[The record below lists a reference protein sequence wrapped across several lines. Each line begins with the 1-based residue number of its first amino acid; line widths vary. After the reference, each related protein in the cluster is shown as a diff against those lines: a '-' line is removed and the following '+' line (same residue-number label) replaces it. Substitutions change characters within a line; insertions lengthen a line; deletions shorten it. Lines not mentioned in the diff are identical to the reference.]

1 MGHQRE
7 HEHGASRQQPR
18 RDDSAAA
25 RTPDLAPGL
34 GNVALQRLIR
44 GAISRFAAEGGPV
57 DETVGRAIEAARG
70 GGHQLDPA
78 ARPDLESALGEDFS
92 EVRVHTDATAD
103 HLSRAVEATA
113 FTTGGDIFFRS
124 GAYEPL
130 SSAGRKLL
138 AHELTHVVQQRGA
151 PPAQELR
158 VTDPGDASEREAE
171 AVAEQV
177 ARFPVG
183 QGIARESV
191 DEEEGSRDQEGF
203 AQQVAPSREKPV
215 ARVAD
220 VRAGQ
225 PLGPDARSLTPAQLV
240 MLQRT
245 AGNRAVARLASAR
258 ATPRGTT
265 RT

>member
-7 HEHGASRQQPR
+7 HEHGASRPQPR

-44 GAISRFAAEGGPV
+44 GAISRFASEGGPI

-78 ARPDLESALGEDFS
+78 TRPDLESALGEDFS

-113 FTTGGDIFFRS
+113 FTTGSDIFFRS

-130 SSAGRKLL
+130 SSAGRTLL

-177 ARFPVG
+177 ARFPAGGDV
-183 QGIARESV
+183 ASESV
-191 DEEEGSRDQEGF
+191 EEEETPRVRTRWCSEL
-203 AQQVAPSREKPV
+203 PEREHRHAIQASSMYRRKSMV
-215 ARVAD
+215 AR
-220 VRAGQ
+220 RIG
-225 PLGPDARSLTPAQLV
+225 GPRHSKRRETNHVPQGWE
-240 MLQRT
+240 RHI
-245 AGNRAVARLASAR
+245 RHR
-258 ATPRGTT
+258 
-265 RT
+265 

>member
-18 RDDSAAA
+18 REDSAAA
-25 RTPDLAPGL
+25 RTPDLPPGL

-44 GAISRFAAEGGPV
+44 GAISRFASEGGPV

-70 GGHQLDPA
+70 GGHQVDPA
-78 ARPDLESALGEDFS
+78 ARPDLETALGEDFS

-113 FTTGGDIFFRS
+113 FTTGSDIFFRS

-177 ARFPVG
+177 ARFPAG
-183 QGIARESV
+183 GGAASEPV
-191 DEEEGSRDQEGF
+191 DEEETPEGQDGLVQRV
-203 AQQVAPSREKPV
+203 ARTRAPSRDPGLE
-215 ARVAD
+215 D
-220 VRAGQ
+220 VPAEVDG
-225 PLGPDARSLTPAQLV
+225 GAPDRRPPAF
-240 MLQRT
+240 
-245 AGNRAVARLASAR
+245 
-258 ATPRGTT
+258 
-265 RT
+265 